1 MQPKRMVNPAKR
13 PRQKATVNAST
24 PVRRYNI
31 TSGVKANVPRTV
43 TIMPKVR
50 GVTFFSIEYHHLLIS
65 YKPCTSE
72 VLTVK
77 ERNTY
82 RTLALEIKL
91 LFTDL

>member
-1 MQPKRMVNPAKR
+1 MVNPAKR
-13 PRQKATVNAST
+13 PRQKAIVNAST

-31 TSGVKANVPRTV
+31 TSGVKAKVPRTV

-50 GVTFFSIEYHHLLIS
+50 GVTFFSIKYHHLLIS

-77 ERNTY
+77 ERNADK
-82 RTLALEIKL
+82 TLTLEIEL

>member
-1 MQPKRMVNPAKR
+1 MVNPAKR

-24 PVRRYNI
+24 SVSRYNI
-31 TSGVKANVPRTV
+31 TSGVKAKVPKTV

-50 GVTFFSIEYHHLLIS
+50 GVTFFSIKYHHLLIS

-77 ERNTY
+77 KRNAH
-82 RTLALEIKL
+82 RTLPLGIEL
-91 LFTDL
+91 LFKTYS